1 MKYQS
6 SLPFLLLLLLA
17 PACAS
22 TLSQNRGDER
32 SVLTGESTFSSRLE
46 TIPESGGDFLTS
58 HIVNSRFIFAPYA
71 YTVTDNPVHLVLR
84 ETLDIEQSLGREM
97 DDGTLTVEAFP
108 AIGAVA
114 GAPLW
119 RISTKAVA
127 GEISNFGLY
136 KATEAACCDTAE
148 RSDYYSLVNGNEI
161 LSSTVP
167 LASIEYAGTKEKRY
181 IGFDDGWGNSQPLEI
196 SKDKTILGILYYAK
210 SSAPGW
216 KIALL
221 GDRDRDCRAS
231 KINFNQN
238 GKPADSREV
247 VLFGYETQSRFD
259 GFELSI
265 ELYCREDD
273 VVENITV
280 PISSDHADLE
290 AAKSSPQVH
299 LRALP

>member
-1 MKYQS
+1 VKYQR
-6 SLPFLLLLLLA
+6 SLQVLFLLLFA

-22 TLSQNRGDER
+22 TLSHNKPQEQTG
-32 SVLTGESTFSSRLE
+32 LTGQSTFSSRVE

-84 ETLDIEQSLGREM
+84 ETLDIEQSIGREM

-119 RISTKAVA
+119 KISTKAVV

-148 RSDYYSLVNGNEI
+148 RSNYYSLINGKEI

-167 LASIEYAGTKEKRY
+167 LVSAEYAGTREKRY
-181 IGFDDGWGNSQPLEI
+181 IGFDDGWGNSQPIEI
-196 SKDKTILGILYYAK
+196 GNDKTILGILYYAN
-210 SSAPGW
+210 SSALDW
-216 KIALL
+216 KIALV
-221 GDRDRDCRAS
+221 GNRDRDCRAS
-231 KINFNQN
+231 QISISQN

-247 VLFGYETQSRFD
+247 VLFGYEKQSRFD
-259 GFELSI
+259 GFEISI

-273 VVENITV
+273 VVEKITV
-280 PISSDHADLE
+280 PISSDRPDLGS
-290 AAKSSPQVH
+290 AKSSPKVQ
-299 LRALP
+299 LKALN